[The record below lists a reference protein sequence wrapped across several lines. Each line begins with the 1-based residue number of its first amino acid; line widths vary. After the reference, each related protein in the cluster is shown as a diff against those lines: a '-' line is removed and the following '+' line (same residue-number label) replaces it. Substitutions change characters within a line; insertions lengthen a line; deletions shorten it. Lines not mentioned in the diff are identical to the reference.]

1 MSTPQGPDIGPE
13 FLAAKLAGEGMY
25 EVPGTRLRELAEDA
39 RVASITA
46 EVFRQALAAIAQD
59 AHVHDWAILG
69 IWKPASR
76 PVHPRGPIA
85 AETVVLIKCTGC
97 GLPESVSL
105 DGDFTEDQIRK
116 DVAKERIS
124 ERVES
129 GDTE

>member
-59 AHVHDWAILG
+59 AHVHVWDILD
-69 IWKPASR
+69 IKRTSPAGR
-76 PVHPRGPIA
+76 PAHPRMPMA
-85 AETVVLIKCTGC
+85 TETIVLIRCRGC
-97 GLPESVSL
+97 NLPESVSL
-105 DGDFTEDQIRK
+105 DGDWTEEQIRK
-116 DVAKERIS
+116 G
-124 ERVES
+124 VES
-129 GDTE
+129 EGAE